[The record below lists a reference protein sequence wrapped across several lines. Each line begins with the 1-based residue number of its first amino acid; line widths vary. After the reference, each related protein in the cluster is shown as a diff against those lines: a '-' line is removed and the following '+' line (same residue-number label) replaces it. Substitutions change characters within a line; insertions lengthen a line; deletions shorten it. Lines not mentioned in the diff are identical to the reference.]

1 MHYKYDFDFLRLG
14 VRIIKSRNIKRNTI
28 EKAER
33 SRICLATVHVP
44 AFCNVPTMQLFAYID
59 NKTTLN
65 PNSSLHICVCVC
77 VCELSIVLI
86 DHFAWDK

>member
-1 MHYKYDFDFLRLG
+1 MHYKYDFDFFF
-14 VRIIKSRNIKRNTI
+14 RIIKSINIKGNTI

-33 SRICLATVHVP
+33 SRICLTTVHVP

-59 NKTTLN
+59 NKTALN
-65 PNSSLHICVCVC
+65 PNSSLHICVC